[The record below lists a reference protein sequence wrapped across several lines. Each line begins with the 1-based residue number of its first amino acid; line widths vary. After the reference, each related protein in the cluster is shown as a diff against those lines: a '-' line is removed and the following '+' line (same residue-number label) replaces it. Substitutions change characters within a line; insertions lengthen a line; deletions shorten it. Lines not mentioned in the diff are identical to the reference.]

1 MSDKGATYTIVVNKK
16 KEIVSVT
23 YNGGPPMTQE
33 GEGNPPPVPVV
44 ERDAR
49 GVPVDIDPPQ
59 GYSGCIC
66 LGEPIKDHRGTC
78 VWKWGKLF

>member
-1 MSDKGATYTIVVNKK
+1 MSDKGETYTIVVDKNKD
-16 KEIVSVT
+16 IISVT
-23 YNGGPPMTQE
+23 YNGGPPMTKE
-33 GEGNPPPVPVV
+33 GEGNPPIELVD
-44 ERDAR
+44 RDAR

-66 LGEPIKDHRGTC
+66 LGVPEKKHGGTC